1 MKKLIAIVGMAGSGK
16 GIATDYLEKKGF
28 TKIYFGGVI
37 YDKMKEAGI
46 TITPDSQKK
55 FREEI
60 RKKHGPGVIAYFLQ
74 DKITKAYEEGD
85 CVLDGIYS
93 WDELLILKEKFKDSL
108 KVISICCDKNLRY
121 ERVAKRK
128 DRPFNKDEII
138 TRDISEIENMAK
150 GGPIAYADYYILNNK
165 TIEDYYERL
174 EEILEIIEK
183 QEGEK

>member
-1 MKKLIAIVGMAGSGK
+1 MKKLIAIIGMAGSGK

-46 TITPDSQKK
+46 SITPDSQKK

-60 RKKHGPGVIAYFLQ
+60 RKKHGPGVIAYFLL
-74 DKITKAYEEGD
+74 DKITKAYEEGN

-93 WDELLILKEKFKDSL
+93 WDELLILKEKFQDSL
-108 KVISICCDKNLRY
+108 KVISICCDKELRY
-121 ERVAKRK
+121 HRIANRVE
-128 DRPFNKDEII
+128 RPFTKEEVIK
-138 TRDISEIENMAK
+138 RDISEIENMAK
-150 GGPIAYADYYILNNK
+150 GGPIAYADYYILNNT
-165 TIEDYYERL
+165 TIEDYYQRL
-174 EEILEIIEK
+174 EEILEIIER

>member
-16 GIATDYLEKKGF
+16 GIATNYLEKKGF

-37 YDKMKEAGI
+37 YDKMQEAGI
-46 TITPDSQKK
+46 EITPDSQKK

-60 RKKHGPGVIAYFLQ
+60 RKEHGPGVIAYFLL
-74 DKITKAYEEGD
+74 DKITKAYDLGD

-93 WDELLILKEKFKDSL
+93 WDELLILKERFKDSL
-108 KVISICCDKNLRY
+108 KVISICCDKELRY
-121 ERVAKRK
+121 ERIAKRT
-128 DRPFNKDEII
+128 DRPFTREEVIK
-138 TRDISEIENMAK
+138 RDISEIENMAK

-165 TIEDYYERL
+165 TIEDYYKRL